1 MPRNNLKFAS
11 KRSRKVGEAR
21 LRRYRREAS
30 ALTEPYTADNVT
42 VVDGPTLKRAA
53 GGASLGN
60 MMEWFDYGVY
70 GYLAVTMS

>member
-1 MPRNNLKFAS
+1 MERVSATDDATVQSQNMVS
-11 KRSRKVGEAR
+11 RRSRKVGAAR

-30 ALTEPYTADNVT
+30 ALTGPYTADRVT

-60 MMEWFDYGVY
+60 MME
-70 GYLAVTMS
+70 